1 MPGKTKI
8 CGWRIK
14 KMGKAGYL
22 ECPYCG
28 YRSTSMAAENEKVKC
43 DGCKKSYGADKVK
56 VIECNETIVICKI
69 CGYEVSLTPGN
80 FEKLNRFGYLC
91 PKCFNIV
98 AIKYKKMIV
107 HPDKVLDPGWN
118 K

>member
-28 YRSTSMAAENEKVKC
+28 YRSASMAAENEKVKC

-56 VIECNETIVICKI
+56 LIECNGTIVICKI
-69 CGYEVSLTPGN
+69 CGYEVSLTPDNNVDKTRIRKNLQGRN
-80 FEKLNRFGYLC
+80 KRVKVSFYMEF
-91 PKCFNIV
+91 
-98 AIKYKKMIV
+98 IK
-107 HPDKVLDPGWN
+107 P
-118 K
+118 